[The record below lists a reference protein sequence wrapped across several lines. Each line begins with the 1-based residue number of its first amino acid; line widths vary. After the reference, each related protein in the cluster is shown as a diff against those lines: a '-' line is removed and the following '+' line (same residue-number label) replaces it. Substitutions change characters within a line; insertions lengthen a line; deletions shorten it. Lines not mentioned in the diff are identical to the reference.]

1 MEFFRI
7 INVKSSEKLIQDT
20 LNIQNLEIMSEQLVT
35 LGVLNEIQ
43 ASIGSIWGEFTL
55 ERSKITGG
63 LRFLLK
69 ECPNALTWSI
79 TTGYE
84 PVPNQIVVHL
94 TINRTQKDKEFLLEI
109 EDFLDNQSKCLE
121 NLNKLQESL

>member
-69 ECPNALTWSI
+69 ECPNALTW
-79 TTGYE
+79 
-84 PVPNQIVVHL
+84 
-94 TINRTQKDKEFLLEI
+94 
-109 EDFLDNQSKCLE
+109 
-121 NLNKLQESL
+121 